1 MYMYELIV
9 CFNGRKSISVFV
21 CLCVSCDLGALVIE
35 EEVLHNDDVV
45 TLGPS
50 SFRVPKTDTV
60 RSKDL
65 GKN

>member
-35 EEVLHNDDVV
+35 EEVLHNDYKRIIF
-45 TLGPS
+45 
-50 SFRVPKTDTV
+50 SFSKYMHTTDT
-60 RSKDL
+60 
-65 GKN
+65 